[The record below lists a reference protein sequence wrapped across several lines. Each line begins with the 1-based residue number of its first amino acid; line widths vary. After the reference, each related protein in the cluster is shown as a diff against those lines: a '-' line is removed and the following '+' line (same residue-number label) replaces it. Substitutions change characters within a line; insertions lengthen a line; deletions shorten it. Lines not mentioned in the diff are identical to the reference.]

1 MHMPYRTWFPF
12 ILIGVA
18 VSFTLFV
25 ATFWQPTISRTVQIP
40 PVELPVVMSPTTSQ
54 YETEINTIVITFET
68 TGSAESAYTSLL
80 DLRVP
85 AEFKEFHF
93 NLVVAFGDFKLGNTA
108 SGQARLD
115 LLKKATPWLNQ

>member
-12 ILIGVA
+12 IFIGVA
-18 VSFTLFV
+18 VSFILFV
-25 ATFWQPTISRTVQIP
+25 ATFWQPTISRTVQTPLI
-40 PVELPVVMSPTTSQ
+40 EMPVVVSPSAGQ
-54 YETEINTIVITFET
+54 YQTEIKTIVKEFEAT
-68 TGSAESAYTSLL
+68 NSSEKAYASLL

-93 NLVVAFGDFKLGNTA
+93 NLVVAVGDFRLSNIA

-115 LLKKATPWLNQ
+115 LLKKDTPWLNQ